1 MPNRLR
7 YHIWYST
14 RQRITTSVLVAVLLT
29 GGTLIAIDQANDPE
43 DRSCA
48 PGVERPAGSEECVGV
63 SSNGYD
69 FSVPEL
75 KEVVQAIDREND
87 TLEKDSYAT
96 VALMLPFTSTDMG
109 KRTKI
114 LHEMQGAYLQQYRA
128 NHESNGEL
136 PKIRLVLA
144 NTGKND
150 AHWAPVVERLGN
162 MTDAPDRLRAVSGVA
177 TSSTQIK
184 EAVAE
189 LTARKG
195 IAVVGTTITAD
206 DIANGAKGKDPYPGL
221 ARVSPTNRDEARA
234 LAHFGK
240 VRPDKALLVQDTVTG
255 DRYTDTL
262 KTAFADLLKGA
273 PYEPQLFTSPD
284 DPTEEGTTPNTF
296 RQITHLICDTSA
308 DTVYFA
314 GRHTQLRQFINALG
328 ARGCRDRAFTVL
340 TGDEGSYLGGDR
352 KLNRAA
358 LSSTSKVTVRYAA
371 LAHPGAWAD
380 ASKAPKTGGS
390 PAAYKSFTDLLARA
404 EKPGGIGPIGA
415 TSLNDGQAIV
425 AYDALALAVHGIR
438 QAKGA
443 GEKLVPEPAEV
454 ADQWTRV
461 KGSLRVEGASGWICL
476 DNHGNPH
483 NKAVPVVELARDGSQ
498 RFVEV
503 AWPEGKA
510 PSKTCLPPG
519 GGAGS

>member
-1 MPNRLR
+1 MRNRLR
-7 YHIWYST
+7 YHVWYST
-14 RQRITTSVLVAVLLT
+14 RQRITTSALVAVLLT
-29 GGTLIAIDQANDPE
+29 GGALIAVDQANDPE

-48 PGVERPAGSEECVGV
+48 PGVERPMGSEECVGV
-63 SSNGYD
+63 SGDGFD
-69 FSVPEL
+69 FAVPEL
-75 KEVVQAIDREND
+75 KEVIAAIDREND

-96 VALMLPFTSTDMG
+96 VALMLPFTSTDKGM
-109 KRTKI
+109 RTKI
-114 LHEMQGAYLQQYRA
+114 LHETQGAYLQQYRA
-128 NHESNGEL
+128 NHESNGEQ

-144 NTGKND
+144 NTGKNN
-150 AHWAPVVERLGN
+150 AHWEPTVERLGA

-177 TSSTQIK
+177 TSSTPVK
-184 EAVAE
+184 KAVAE

-206 DIANGAKGKDPYPGL
+206 DIANGIKGKDPFPGL

-234 LAHFGK
+234 LADFGK
-240 VRPDKALLVQDTVTG
+240 VKPAKALLVQDTVTG
-255 DRYTDTL
+255 DYYTDTL
-262 KTAFADLLKGA
+262 RAAFAGLLKGA

-296 RQITHLICDTSA
+296 RQITHLICDTRA

-328 ARGCRDRAFTVL
+328 ARGCQERAFTVL
-340 TGDEGSYLGGDR
+340 TGDEGSYLGGDK
-352 KLNRAA
+352 KLNRSA
-358 LSSTSKVTVRYAA
+358 LSSKVTVRYAA
-371 LAHPGAWAD
+371 LAHPDAWAD

-390 PAAYKSFTDLLARA
+390 PAAYENFTDLLARA
-404 EKPGGIGPIGA
+404 GKPGGIGPIGA

-438 QAKGA
+438 QAT
-443 GEKLVPEPAEV
+443 GEGGELVPEPAEV
-454 ADQWTRV
+454 AGQWPRV

-483 NKAVPVVELARDGSQ
+483 NKAVSIVQLAPDGSQ

-503 AWPEGKA
+503 AWPEGEP
-510 PSKTCLPPG
+510 PSETCLPPSG
-519 GGAGS
+519 DASAS

>member
-1 MPNRLR
+1 MRNRLR
-7 YHIWYST
+7 YHVWYST
-14 RQRITTSVLVAVLLT
+14 RQRIVTSALVAALLT
-29 GGTLIAIDQANDPE
+29 GGTLIAVDQANDPE

-48 PGVERPAGSEECVGV
+48 AGVERPVGSDECVGV
-63 SSNGYD
+63 SSSG
-69 FSVPEL
+69 FEFAVPEL
-75 KEVVQAIDREND
+75 KDVVQAIDREND

-109 KRTKI
+109 MRTKI
-114 LHEMQGAYLQQYRA
+114 LHETQGAYLQQYRA
-128 NHESNGEL
+128 NRESNGEM

-144 NTGKND
+144 NTGRNN
-150 AHWAPVVERLGN
+150 AHWEPVVERLDG
-162 MTDAPDRLRAVSGVA
+162 MTDAPDRLRVVSGVA
-177 TSSTQIK
+177 TSSAPVK
-184 EAVAE
+184 AAVAE

-240 VRPDKALLVQDTVTG
+240 VRPDKALLVQDTVVG
-255 DRYTDTL
+255 DYYTDTL
-262 KTAFADLLKGA
+262 KAAFAGLLKGA
-273 PYEPQLFTSPD
+273 PYEPQLFTSPE

-340 TGDEGSYLGGDR
+340 TGDEGSYLGGDK

-358 LSSTSKVTVRYAA
+358 LSTRVTVRYAA
-371 LAHPGAWAD
+371 LAHPDAWAD
-380 ASKAPKTGGS
+380 AAKAPKTGGS
-390 PAAYKSFTDLLARA
+390 TEAYETFTDLLARA
-404 EKPGGIGPIGA
+404 AKPGLGPIGA
-415 TSLNDGQAIV
+415 TSLNDGQAII

-438 QAKGA
+438 QAP
-443 GEKLVPEPAEV
+443 GEGEELVPAPAEV
-454 ADQWTRV
+454 AGQWARV

-503 AWPEGKA
+503 AWPEGEP

-519 GGAGS
+519 GAGS